1 MAQMWL
7 SQHPLKNAGVFP
19 TSRKKMTIV
28 MEKGNVGHMAAMPTI
43 DMAGS
48 LWIKGNIFFLFI
60 FFTEYDLI
68 EWQISQKTKQNS
80 PLAGNRG

>member
-19 TSRKKMTIV
+19 TSRKKITVI

-48 LWIKGNIFFLFI
+48 LRIMGKKNVLQSTIWLNDK
-60 FFTEYDLI
+60 
-68 EWQISQKTKQNS
+68 KKKKKKNS